1 MNAAAQAAAARQQH
15 RLFADSGRFNARC
28 LNSGRAAESPESL
41 TSGSSK
47 PRCDAAAQAAAAR
60 QEHRLLTDQG
70 MLLAR
75 FLPFWRT
82 ADLFSFFLRFLG
94 YRCLRKKRP
103 PRKKDVSPAP
113 FYPKTML
120 AFCPGRSN
128 GKACARHA
136 HVALSWKCK
145 WLQNKRPSANIPTL
159 MWGLGGRAR
168 RIHM

>member
-82 ADLFSFFLRFLG
+82 ADLFSFFFCVFWGTGVCEKNAHLE
-94 YRCLRKKRP
+94 RKMFRRP
-103 PRKKDVSPAP
+103 PFTPRQCWRFAQVVPTEKPAQD
-113 FYPKTML
+113 ML
-120 AFCPGRSN
+120 TSLCLG
-128 GKACARHA
+128 
-136 HVALSWKCK
+136 
-145 WLQNKRPSANIPTL
+145 SANGCKINAHQQTSQ
-159 MWGLGGRAR
+159 
-168 RIHM
+168 H